1 MGAGNG
7 FVNFIEAS
15 MAITNHIMGYHSLLR
30 PHQNNG
36 GLTPDESKR
45 LFWKTLKP
53 WPVFVD
59 HYTIFAVKMEQ
70 LGHQAKAEQ
79 MERIVSENADLD
91 YAYDHMKRW
100 RDCTTNK
107 QRCMAVT

>member
-1 MGAGNG
+1 
-7 FVNFIEAS
+7 
-15 MAITNHIMGYHSLLR
+15 
-30 PHQNNG
+30 
-36 GLTPDESKR
+36 
-45 LFWKTLKP
+45 
-53 WPVFVD
+53 
-59 HYTIFAVKMEQ
+59 MEQ